1 MKRYRLYLNGQYY
14 GNGCL
19 HYINELIES
28 YVIGRQ
34 LHGRHVTEFMIEE
47 V

>member
-1 MKRYRLYLNGQYY
+1 MKRYRLCLNGQYY
-14 GNGCL
+14 GNGSL
-19 HYINELIES
+19 RYINELIES

-34 LHGRHVTEFMIEE
+34 LYGRTDTEFRIEE

>member
-14 GNGCL
+14 GNGSL
-19 HYINELIES
+19 RYINELIES
-28 YVIGRQ
+28 YVVGRQ
-34 LHGRHVTEFMIEE
+34 LYGRLVTEFRIEE